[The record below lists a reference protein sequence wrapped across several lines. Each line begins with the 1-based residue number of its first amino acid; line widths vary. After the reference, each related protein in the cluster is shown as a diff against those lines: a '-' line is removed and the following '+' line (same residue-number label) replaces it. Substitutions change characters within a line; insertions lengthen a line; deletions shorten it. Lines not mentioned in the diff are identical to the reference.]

1 MKRSALLLGGLL
13 LAAASTANAQLTM
26 QMSNGWTFSFAGNV
40 NIFAQY
46 QSQEDGG
53 TTALP
58 RRPGRRGKARA
69 STTAPACCPAFAT
82 FEAKGKEGNTD
93 LGVHFGFAPA
103 SAVRWPG
110 LQRHCF
116 GAQIDMRQVFLTVGG
131 GWGYDHRR

>member
-53 TTALP
+53 TTGFP
-58 RRPGRRGKARA
+58 GNPDRRGRPGLLLRHR
-69 STTAPACCPAFAT
+69 PAACLR
-82 FEAKGKEGNTD
+82 D
-93 LGVHFGFAPA
+93 V
-103 SAVRWPG
+103 
-110 LQRHCF
+110 
-116 GAQIDMRQVFLTVGG
+116 
-131 GWGYDHRR
+131 